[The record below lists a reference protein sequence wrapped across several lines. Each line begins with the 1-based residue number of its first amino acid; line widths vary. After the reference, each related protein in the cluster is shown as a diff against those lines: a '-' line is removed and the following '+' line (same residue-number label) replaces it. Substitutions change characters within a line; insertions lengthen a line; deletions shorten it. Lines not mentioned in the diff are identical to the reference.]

1 MEISKSLRKNA
12 AASAAGLRGRRG
24 FTLIETLVAMVVLTV
39 GLLGTAALMS
49 QMNFNSTE
57 SRYMSTE
64 ALLASEKLED
74 LNHWPIGDPQIAVTN
89 GTTAGSLAA
98 DLRQTVTVGAVTEQV
113 DYFDQVLISAGN
125 GTIIE
130 TVTSTDVSGNTI
142 YTTTTH
148 APDGRVTVAA
158 SNTAPSGSDMLTFK
172 RRWVIEKDTP
182 VTGVRRMTVVVS
194 LVNQPNAAQFQAS
207 MVRQ

>member
-1 MEISKSLRKNA
+1 
-12 AASAAGLRGRRG
+12 
-24 FTLIETLVAMVVLTV
+24 MVILTV

-49 QMNFNSTE
+49 NMNLNSSL

-74 LNHWPIGDPQIAVTN
+74 LNHWPLNDPAIAVTF
-89 GTTAGSLAA
+89 GSTAGSLTA
-98 DLRQTVTVGAVTEQV
+98 DVSQSVTVGAITEQV
-113 DYFDQVLISAGN
+113 DYFDTVLISAGN

-130 TVTSTDVSGNTI
+130 TVTSTNATGNTV

-148 APDGRVTVAA
+148 SPDGRVAVATTA
-158 SNTAPSGSDMLTFK
+158 TAPSSADMLTFK
-172 RRWVIEKDTP
+172 RRWIIEKDVP
-182 VTGVRRMTVVVS
+182 IAAVRRITVVVALQNS
-194 LVNQPNAAQFQAS
+194 TSSAQFQTS

>member
-1 MEISKSLRKNA
+1 
-12 AASAAGLRGRRG
+12 
-24 FTLIETLVAMVVLTV
+24 
-39 GLLGTAALMS
+39 
-49 QMNFNSTE
+49 
-57 SRYMSTE
+57 MSTE

-74 LNHWPIGDPQIAVTN
+74 LNHWPVGDPAIAVTS
-89 GTTAGSLAA
+89 GTTAGSLTA

-113 DYFDQVLISAGN
+113 DYYDQVLISAGN

-148 APDGRVTVAA
+148 SPNGQVTVT
-158 SNTAPSGSDMLTFK
+158 SSTSAPSSADMLTFR

-194 LVNQPNAAQFQAS
+194 LLNQPNAAQFQAS